1 MAQDQTDSLGARIV
15 KLFSPDYD
23 LTGKKKADGDEQ
35 VDTGAGRKYMEAAD
49 ANERKYLAT
58 KVGKKPAA
66 KTGPRKGVL
75 ADKRTPR
82 KRD

>member
-23 LTGKKKADGDEQ
+23 LTEKKKDPDADKQ
-35 VDTGAGRKYMEAAD
+35 MDTDAGRKYMEAATP
-49 ANERKYLAT
+49 KPK
-58 KVGKKPAA
+58 KVGKKPGG
-66 KTGPRKGVL
+66 KTPPRKGVL

-82 KRD
+82 KRG